1 MDEFWKKIMI
11 EARKINAADIY
22 ILPENDDNYMIRF
35 HDGHK
40 LVDYQKVKVI
50 QAERLLTYLKYRAQM
65 NIAEKR
71 RPQLGSFQEIYN
83 NQKIWLRLSS
93 VGNFQDVETL
103 VIRIL
108 TKPNE
113 TTIHWLE
120 EKQFTELLDGLPS
133 AGLVIIAGPTGSG
146 KTTTIHQLLER
157 IVEDKLIL
165 SIEDPVEIQNNKIVQ
180 LQVNEQAGM
189 DYFQLI
195 KVALRHHPDILMVG
209 EIRDLKTANAAL
221 RASLSGHL
229 VISTLHAN
237 SAKAVLD
244 RLIDLELDK
253 NLLKQALSM
262 IIYQRLI
269 STKNGLAAIANYLIG
284 DEIYINQNKD
294 RWREILD
301 ANYQKNIISKKEYDR
316 FIKMAH

>member
-1 MDEFWKKIMI
+1 MDEFWKKILA
-11 EARKINAADIY
+11 ESRKVNAADIY
-22 ILPENDDNYMIRF
+22 ILPEVDEYMVRF

-40 LVDYQKVKVI
+40 LIDYKKISTVH
-50 QAERLLTYLKYRAQM
+50 AERLMTYLKYRAQM
-65 NIAEKR
+65 NIAERR
-71 RPQLGSFQEIYN
+71 RPQMGSFQEKYK

-103 VIRIL
+103 VIRLL

-113 TTIHWLE
+113 STINWLE
-120 EKQFTELLDGLPS
+120 EKQFNELLDNLPS
-133 AGLVIIAGPTGSG
+133 AGLVILSGPTGSG
-146 KTTTIHQLLER
+146 KTTTIHRLLEK
-157 IVEDKLIL
+157 ITEDKLIL

-195 KVALRHHPDILMVG
+195 KVALRHHPDILVVG

-237 SAKAVLD
+237 SAKAVVD
-244 RLIDLELDK
+244 RLIDLDLDV

-262 IIYQRLI
+262 VVYQRLI
-269 STKNGLAAIANYLIG
+269 STKKGLAAIINYLLI
-284 DEIYINQNKD
+284 DEIYSENKKD
-294 RWREILD
+294 RWKEVLD
-301 ANYQKNIISKKEYDR
+301 EKYQKNIISKKEYDR
-316 FIKMAH
+316 FSKMAH